1 MANNIKI
8 SIEKVMDILTK
19 VKDKLSA
26 PDANSASIIGYIDG
40 QIDALDALKVEDDN
54 LTATQG
60 SRSELAVTSDPI
72 PADSTKGVVQLDD
85 EQLQKIIDGMRDNKT
100 VYVPQVERIYDRP
113 YNYPWWQQIYCHT
126 TGAASNA
133 TATVGNT
140 DKITMGD
147 LPQSKPRIPSYQGAD
162 CRA

>member
-1 MANNIKI
+1 MANNTKI
-8 SIEKVMDILTK
+8 YIDKVIDILTK
-19 VKDKLSA
+19 VRDKLTDPNA
-26 PDANSASIIGYIDG
+26 NDASVIGYIEG

-60 SRSELAVTSDPI
+60 SRSELVVTSDPI
-72 PADSTKGVVQLDD
+72 PADSTKGVVQLDN

-113 YNYPWWQQIYCHT
+113 YTYPWWQQVTYCQNGT
-126 TGAASNA
+126 ASNA